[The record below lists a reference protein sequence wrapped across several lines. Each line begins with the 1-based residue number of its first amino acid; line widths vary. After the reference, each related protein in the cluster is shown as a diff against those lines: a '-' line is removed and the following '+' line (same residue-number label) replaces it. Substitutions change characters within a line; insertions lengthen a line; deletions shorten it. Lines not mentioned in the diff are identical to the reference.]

1 MPCPLALA
9 SRYGPRMASP
19 LLLVPSD
26 PLAARV
32 PDQHFMREAEAARQA
47 GMEVAVVDHD
57 AILAGDVRAAVR
69 RIPASDG
76 EQVAWY
82 RGWMMPC
89 AAYSRLGTELGT
101 RGVRLVTDPTAYRA
115 AHELPGWYST
125 FADLTPASVWS
136 PWEAGRMPT
145 SADVGAL
152 TGTLGGGPGVV
163 KDYVKSRKHE
173 WHEACFVPDL
183 ADVTDATR
191 VIRRMVELQGDDL
204 AGGIVARA
212 FEQFTQDADGR
223 TLEARVWWVTGS
235 AALITPH
242 PDAPAGTRVDVPMA
256 VCDAVG
262 ASVRAL
268 GAPFVTTDLA
278 LRSDGVWR
286 VIEVGDGQ
294 VSDFPAAEDPGR
306 LMRALAAG
314 C

>member
-1 MPCPLALA
+1 
-9 SRYGPRMASP
+9 MASP

-69 RIPASDG
+69 RIAASDG

-82 RGWMMPC
+82 RGWMMPFG
-89 AAYSRLGTELGT
+89 AYSRLGTELGT
-101 RGVRLVTDPTAYRA
+101 RGVRLVTDPTAYRS

-183 ADVTDATR
+183 ADVTTATR
-191 VIRRMVELQGDDL
+191 VIGKMVELQGDDL

-212 FEQFTQDADGR
+212 FERFTRDADGR
-223 TLEARVWWVTGS
+223 TLEARIWWVAGS
-235 AALITPH
+235 AVLITPH
-242 PDAPAGTRVDVPMA
+242 PDAPAGTRVDVPTA

>member
-1 MPCPLALA
+1 
-9 SRYGPRMASP
+9 MASP

-26 PLAARV
+26 PFAPRM
-32 PDQHFMREAEAARQA
+32 PDEHFMREADAARQA

-57 AILAGDVRAAVR
+57 ALLAGDVRAAVR

-76 EQVAWY
+76 EQAAWY
-82 RGWMMPC
+82 RGWMMPF
-89 AAYSRLGTELGT
+89 AAYSRLDTELGT
-101 RGVRLVTDPTAYRA
+101 RGVRLVTDSTAYRS

-125 FADLTPASVWS
+125 FADVTPASVWL
-136 PWEAGRMPT
+136 PWEAGRMPAST
-145 SADVGAL
+145 DVGAL

-183 ADVTDATR
+183 ADVTAVTR
-191 VIRRMVELQGDDL
+191 VIRRMVELQGEDL

-223 TLEARVWWVTGS
+223 SLEARIWWVAGS
-235 AALITPH
+235 AVLITPH
-242 PDAPAGTRVDVPMA
+242 PDAPAGTTVDVPTA

-294 VSDFPAAEDPGR
+294 VSDLPAAEDPGR

-314 C
+314 R

>member
-1 MPCPLALA
+1 
-9 SRYGPRMASP
+9 MASP

-26 PLAARV
+26 PLAPRV
-32 PDQHFMREAEAARQA
+32 PDEHFMREAEAARQA

-57 AILAGDVRAAVR
+57 AVLAGDVRAAVR
-69 RIPASDG
+69 QVPASDG

-82 RGWMMPC
+82 RGWMMPA
-89 AAYSRLGTELGT
+89 AAYSRFDTELDT
-101 RGVRLVTDPTAYRA
+101 RGVRLVTDLTAYRA

-125 FADLTPASVWS
+125 FADVTPASVWS

-152 TGTLGGGPGVV
+152 TGVLGGGPGLV

-173 WHEACFVPDL
+173 WNEACFVPDL
-183 ADVTDATR
+183 ADVSAATR
-191 VIRRMVELQGDDL
+191 VIGRMVELQGEDL

-223 TLEARVWWVTGS
+223 SLEARIWWVAGS
-235 AALITPH
+235 AVLITPH
-242 PDAPAGTRVDVPMA
+242 PDAPADATVDVPIA
-256 VCDAVG
+256 VRDAVG

-294 VSDFPAAEDPGR
+294 VSDLPAAEDPGR
-306 LMRALAAG
+306 LIRALAAG
-314 C
+314 Y

>member
-1 MPCPLALA
+1 MRRERCGG
-9 SRYGPRMASP
+9 RYRPRMATP

-26 PLAARV
+26 PLAPRV
-32 PDQHFMREAEAARQA
+32 PDEHFMREADAARHA

-76 EQVAWY
+76 GRAAWY
-82 RGWMMPC
+82 RGWMMPS
-89 AAYSRLGTELGT
+89 AAYSRLDTELGG
-101 RGVRLVTDPTAYRA
+101 RGVRLLTDSAAYRS
-115 AHELPGWYST
+115 AHELPGWYGT

-136 PWEAGRMPT
+136 PWEAGRMPAST
-145 SADVGAL
+145 DVGAL
-152 TGTLGGGPGVV
+152 TAALGGGPGVV

-183 ADVTDATR
+183 ADVSAATR

-212 FEQFTQDADGR
+212 FEQFMQDADGR
-223 TLEARVWWVTGS
+223 TLEARIWWVTGS
-235 AALITPH
+235 AVLIGPH
-242 PDAPAGTRVDVPMA
+242 PDAPAGTTVDVPTA
-256 VCDAVG
+256 VCDALG

-278 LRSDGVWR
+278 VRSDGVWR

-294 VSDFPAAEDPGR
+294 VSDLPAAEDPGR
-306 LMRALAAG
+306 VLRALAAG
-314 C
+314 Y

>member
-1 MPCPLALA
+1 M
-9 SRYGPRMASP
+9 SVWRGGDTVHSMASP

-26 PLAARV
+26 PLAPRA
-32 PDQHFMREAEAARQA
+32 PDQHFVREAEAARQA

-57 AILAGDVRAAVR
+57 AILAGDARAAVR

-82 RGWMMPC
+82 RGWMMPS
-89 AAYSRLGTELGT
+89 AAYSRLDTELGT
-101 RGVRLVTDPTAYRA
+101 RGVRMVTDSAAYRS

-125 FADLTPASVWS
+125 FADLTPASVWLQ
-136 PWEAGRMPT
+136 WEAGRMPT

-152 TGTLGGGPGVV
+152 TGTLDGGPGVV

-183 ADVTDATR
+183 ADVTAATR

-223 TLEARVWWVTGS
+223 SLEARIWWVAGS
-235 AALITPH
+235 AALVTPH
-242 PDAPAGTRVDVPMA
+242 PDAPAGTTVDVPTT

-294 VSDFPAAEDPGR
+294 VSDLPAPEDPGR
-306 LMRALAAG
+306 LMRALLTG
-314 C
+314 R